1 MLTELDFD
9 IPHSQFPI
17 PHSPF
22 PITYYQLTITSYQF
36 PILDNYTH
44 ESLEKLP

>member
-17 PHSPF
+17 
-22 PITYYQLTITSYQF
+22 TYYQLPITNYLLLIPTF